1 MTVTRPDGKPGALV
15 WSVLTGLTGLAVL
28 AGATAAGI
36 GALSLASALTAT
48 GLPDPGPATTLGL
61 PFVRAAG
68 EIAAVLAVGSF
79 LYSAFLVPPQR
90 SGVLDVGGYRALRLG
105 TVASGIWAV
114 SAALLVPLTISDVS
128 GHPVAEHLNPV
139 TLWSLAGLVN
149 TASAWR
155 WTAVLAAAVTLASLA
170 VLRWSWVPLL
180 LAGSIVTLV
189 PLGLTGHSSAG
200 GSHDLAT
207 NSLLIHLVAASLW
220 AGGLLALLAAAL
232 RSKNEAEHI
241 DLAARRFS
249 TIALWCW
256 VAMALSGVVNA
267 LVRVLPSDLLT
278 TGYGRLV
285 VAKFV
290 ALCTL
295 GVVGWRQRRSGVAAL
310 QADSGSGKAKAVLI
324 RLALIEAA
332 IFGLTFGI
340 AVGLGRTP
348 PPPPP
353 IRIPSIP
360 EAEIGY
366 DFSGPPTLARV
377 LFDWRFD
384 LIFGTAALVLAALYV
399 AAVVRLRRRGD
410 RWPPGRTL
418 AWLLGCATLL
428 FVTSSGVGR
437 YMPAMFSMH
446 MAAHMGLSMLVPIL
460 LVLGGPVSLALRA
473 LPAAGRDDPPGMREW
488 ILAALHSRF
497 SRVLTNPVVATALF
511 VAGFYGLYFGSIFD
525 DAVGS
530 HAGHLAMNVHFLLS
544 GYLFYWIVIGVDPT
558 PRPIPPL
565 AKVAVVFAS
574 LPLHAFFGVELM
586 STRRVLGSAYYKS
599 LGLSWHTDLLGDQH
613 LGGGIAWAAGEL
625 PLVLVMIALLVQW
638 ARSDERTA
646 RRLDRAAERDDD
658 AELGAYNAMLAELAR
673 RDAPGRSR
681 QTPETKD
688 VCTVDGR
695 AADHGETPERDRDT
709 GGLPA

>member
-1 MTVTRPDGKPGALV
+1 MTVARPAGKAPDEAAGKDAGKDTGKPRALV
-15 WSVLTGLTGLAVL
+15 WPLLAGVAVL
-28 AGATAAGI
+28 AGGTAAGI
-36 GALSLASALTAT
+36 GALSLADALTAT

-79 LYSAFLVPPQR
+79 LFAAFLVPPQR

-105 TVASGIWAV
+105 TVASGVWAV
-114 SAALLVPLTISDVS
+114 CAALLVPLTISDVS
-128 GHPVAEHLNPV
+128 GQPFADHLDPVQI
-139 TLWSLAGLVN
+139 WSLAGLVN

-155 WTAVLAAAVTLASLA
+155 WTAVLAAAVALASLS
-170 VLRWSWVPLL
+170 VLRWSWTPLL
-180 LAGSIVTLV
+180 VVGSLLTLL

-220 AGGLLALLAAAL
+220 AGGLLALLAHAL
-232 RSKNEAEHI
+232 RGGEHT

-249 TIALWCW
+249 AIALWCW
-256 VAMALSGVVNA
+256 VAMGLSGVINA
-267 LVRVLPSDLLT
+267 LVRVPPSDLLT
-278 TGYGRLV
+278 TSYGRLV

-290 ALCTL
+290 ALCLL
-295 GVVGWRQRRSGVAAL
+295 GIVGWRQRRVAVVAL
-310 QADSGSGKAKAVLI
+310 QADSSPTKARSALI

-332 IFGLTFGI
+332 VFGLTFGI

-353 IRIPSIP
+353 VLRPSIP

-366 DFSGPPTLARV
+366 DFAGPPTLVRV

-384 LIFGTAALVLAALYV
+384 LIFGTAAIVLAGLYV
-399 AAVVRLRRRGD
+399 AGVMRLRRRGD
-410 RWPPGRTL
+410 RWPPGRTA
-418 AWLLGCATLL
+418 AWLLGCLALL

-460 LVLGGPVSLALRA
+460 LVLGAPVSLALRA
-473 LPAAGRDDPPGMREW
+473 LPAAGRDDPAGMREW
-488 ILAALHSRF
+488 LLAALHSRL
-497 SRVLTNPVVATALF
+497 SRFLTNPVVATALF
-511 VAGFYGLYFGSIFD
+511 VAGFYGLYFGGLFD
-525 DAVGS
+525 AAVAS

-574 LPLHAFFGVELM
+574 LPLHAFFGVVLM
-586 STRRVLGSAYYKS
+586 GTRKVIGADYYRS
-599 LGLSWHTDLLGDQH
+599 LDLSWHTDLLGDQR

-625 PLVLVMIALLVQW
+625 PLVIVMIALLVQW
-638 ARSDERTA
+638 ARSDNRTA
-646 RRLDRAAERDDD
+646 RRLDRAAELDDD
-658 AELGAYNAMLAELAR
+658 ADLNAYNAMLAELAR
-673 RDAPGRSR
+673 RNESGQR
-681 QTPETKD
+681 
-688 VCTVDGR
+688 
-695 AADHGETPERDRDT
+695 
-709 GGLPA
+709 

>member
-1 MTVTRPDGKPGALV
+1 MTVARPTGKASGQPSGKGPRKAGRTVKPHAPV
-15 WSVLTGLTGLAVL
+15 WPLLIGVAVL
-28 AGATAAGI
+28 AGCTAAGI
-36 GALSLASALTAT
+36 GALSLADALTAT
-48 GLPDPGPATTLGL
+48 GLPDPGPATMVGL

-79 LYSAFLVPPQR
+79 LFAAFLVPPQS
-90 SGVLDVGGYRALRLG
+90 SGVLDVDGYRALRLG
-105 TVASGIWAV
+105 TVASGAWAV
-114 SAALLVPLTISDVS
+114 CAALLVPLTISDVS
-128 GHPVAEHLNPV
+128 GQPLIDHLNPV
-139 TLWSLAGLVN
+139 QIWSLAGLVN

-155 WTAVLAAAVTLASLA
+155 WTAVLAAIVMLASLTA
-170 VLRWSWVPLL
+170 LRWSWTPLL
-180 LAGSIVTLV
+180 LVGSLVTLI

-220 AGGLLALLAAAL
+220 AGGLLALLAHAL
-232 RSKNEAEHI
+232 RGGDHA

-249 TIALWCW
+249 AIALWCW
-256 VAMALSGVVNA
+256 VAMGLSGLLNA

-278 TGYGRLV
+278 AGYGRLV

-290 ALCTL
+290 ALCLL

-310 QADSGSGKAKAVLI
+310 QADPSSRSARSALI

-332 IFGLTFGI
+332 VFGLTFGV

-353 IRIPSIP
+353 LRLPSIP

-366 DFSGPPTLARV
+366 NLDGPLTLARV

-384 LIFGTAALVLAALYV
+384 LIFGTAAIVLAGLYV
-399 AAVVRLRRRGD
+399 AGVVRLRRRGD
-410 RWPPGRTL
+410 RWPPGRIV
-418 AWLLGCATLL
+418 AWLLGCAGLL

-473 LPAAGRDDPPGMREW
+473 LPAAGRGDPPGMREW
-488 ILAALHSRF
+488 LLAALHSRL
-497 SRVLTNPVVATALF
+497 SRLLTNPVVATVLF
-511 VAGFYGLYFGSIFD
+511 VSGFYGLYFGGIFD
-525 DAVGS
+525 SAVGS

-544 GYLFYWIVIGVDPT
+544 GYLFYWVVIGVDPT

-574 LPLHAFFGVELM
+574 LPLHAFFGVLLM
-586 STRRVLGSAYYKS
+586 GTRKVIGGDYYRL
-599 LGLSWHTDLLGDQH
+599 LGLSWHTDLLGDQK
-613 LGGGIAWAAGEL
+613 LGGAIAWAAGEL
-625 PLVLVMIALLVQW
+625 PLVIVMLALLVQW
-638 ARSDERTA
+638 ARSDDRTA
-646 RRLDRAAERDDD
+646 RRLDRAAELDDD
-658 AELGAYNAMLAELAR
+658 ADLVAYNAMLAELSR
-673 RDAPGRSR
+673 RDPPG
-681 QTPETKD
+681 QP
-688 VCTVDGR
+688 
-695 AADHGETPERDRDT
+695 AD
-709 GGLPA
+709 